1 MKVNYINYRRAGYML
16 LTIAALSSCSKGSNS
31 PAPTTPG
38 TGGTTTGPV
47 ATTNTYA
54 AVADSM
60 QSKTYSTYLSA
71 NGNYY
76 VQNNTGN
83 TAFNY
88 WPQAHMLDVL
98 IDAYLRTK
106 NTVYTQRMKALLTGL
121 KATNGGVY
129 TNDYYDDM
137 GWMANACLRAYTTTN
152 DADYLNIAQ
161 LLYTD
166 IKTGSN
172 NNQGGG
178 IAWRKTQLN
187 YKNTPSTANAIILAA
202 RMYELQNN
210 ANDIALAKSLYSWMK
225 NTLVDPTTGIVY
237 DGINSTGTGALDK
250 NIYTYNQGAFIGAAI
265 ELYAATKDATY
276 LADVVLTANTAITD
290 SRMISV
296 GVLKNEGQGDG
307 GLFKGIDVRYL
318 TALTELSGLDA
329 SNSAK
334 YAAFLQ
340 NNALYL
346 YTIGI
351 AKPTYLA
358 GPDWTQKPTGSVD
371 LTTQLSGMMMM
382 EAAAKL
388 QAEGKIK

>member
-1 MKVNYINYRRAGYML
+1 MKINNSNCRIAGYML
-16 LTIAALSSCSKGSNS
+16 LTIATLSSCSKGGNS
-31 PAPTTPG
+31 PAPVNPG
-38 TGGTTTGPV
+38 TGGTTTP
-47 ATTNTYA
+47 ATNTYA

-83 TAFNY
+83 TNFNY

-106 NTVYTQRMKALLTGL
+106 NTVYPQRMKALLTDL
-121 KATNGGVY
+121 KATNGGTY

-137 GWMANACLRAYTTTN
+137 GWMANACIRAYTVTN
-152 DADYLNIAQ
+152 DADYLIVAQ
-161 LLYTD
+161 ILYTD

-172 NNQGGG
+172 TSQGGG

-187 YKNTPSTANAIILAA
+187 YKNTPSTTNAIILAA
-202 RMYELQNN
+202 RIYEVQNN
-210 ANDIALAKSLYSWMK
+210 ANDLALAKSLYSWMK
-225 NTLVDPTTGIVY
+225 GTLVDPTTGVVY
-237 DGINSTGTGALDK
+237 DGINSSGTGALDK

-265 ELYAATKDATY
+265 ELYNATKDATY
-276 LADVVLTANTAITD
+276 LADAVLTANNAITD
-290 SRMISV
+290 SRMVSV

-329 SNSAK
+329 ASSTK
-334 YAAFLQ
+334 FAAFLQ

-346 YTIGI
+346 YTVGI

-388 QAEGKIK
+388 QAEKKIQ

>member
-1 MKVNYINYRRAGYML
+1 MKINKFNCRIAGYML
-16 LTIAALSSCSKGSNS
+16 LTIATLSSCSKGGNS
-31 PAPTTPG
+31 PAPVNPGTG
-38 TGGTTTGPV
+38 TGGTTTP
-47 ATTNTYA
+47 ATNTYA

-83 TAFNY
+83 TNFNY

-106 NTVYTQRMKALLTGL
+106 NTVYPQRMKALLTGL
-121 KATNGGVY
+121 KATNGGTY

-137 GWMANACLRAYTTTN
+137 GWMANACIRAYTVTN
-152 DADYLNIAQ
+152 DADYLTVAQ
-161 LLYTD
+161 ILYTD

-172 NNQGGG
+172 NSQGGG

-187 YKNTPSTANAIILAA
+187 YKNSPSTTNAIILATH
-202 RMYELQNN
+202 MYEVQNN
-210 ANDIALAKSLYSWMK
+210 ANDLALAKSLYSWMK
-225 NTLVDPTTGIVY
+225 ATLVDPTTGVVY
-237 DGINSTGTGALDK
+237 DGINSSGTGALDK
-250 NIYTYNQGAFIGAAI
+250 NVYTYNQGAFIGAAI
-265 ELYAATKDATY
+265 ELYNATKDQTY
-276 LADVVLTANTAITD
+276 LTDAVLTANNAITD
-290 SRMISV
+290 SRMVSV

-329 SNSAK
+329 ASSTK
-334 YAAFLQ
+334 FAAFLQ

-346 YTIGI
+346 YTVGI

-388 QAEGKIK
+388 QAERKIK

>member
-1 MKVNYINYRRAGYML
+1 MKINNFSCRLARYML
-16 LTIAALSSCSKGSNS
+16 LTIAILSSCSKGSNS
-31 PAPTTPG
+31 PAPINPGTG
-38 TGGTTTGPV
+38 TGGTTTPI
-47 ATTNTYA
+47 ANAYA

-60 QSKTYSTYLSA
+60 QNKTYSTYLSA

-83 TAFNY
+83 TNFNY

-98 IDAYLRTK
+98 TDAYLRTK
-106 NTVYTQRMKALLTGL
+106 NTVYPQRMKALLTGL

-129 TNDYYDDM
+129 PNDYYDDM
-137 GWMANACLRAYTTTN
+137 GWMANACLRAYAATN
-152 DADYLNIAQ
+152 DADYLNTAQ
-161 LLYTD
+161 ILYTD

-172 NNQGGG
+172 TSQGGG

-187 YKNTPSTANAIILAA
+187 YKNSPSTTNGIILAA

-210 ANDIALAKSLYSWMK
+210 VNDLTLAKSLYSWMK
-225 NTLVDPTTGIVY
+225 VTLVDPATGVVY
-237 DGINSTGTGALDK
+237 DGINSNGTNTLDK

-265 ELYAATKDATY
+265 ELYNATKDPTY
-276 LADVVLTANTAITD
+276 LADAVLTANNAITD
-290 SRMISV
+290 SRIVSG
-296 GVLKNEGQGDG
+296 GVLKSEGQGDG
-307 GLFKGIDVRYL
+307 GLFKGIEVRYL
-318 TALTELSGLDA
+318 TVLTELSGLDA
-329 SNSAK
+329 ANSTK

-340 NNALYL
+340 NNVLYL
-346 YTIGI
+346 YKVGI
-351 AKPTYLA
+351 AKPAYLA

-388 QAEGKIK
+388 QAEGKIQ

>member
-1 MKVNYINYRRAGYML
+1 MKSKYFGCRSIGFML
-16 LTIAALSSCSKGSNS
+16 LVAAFLNSCSKGNT
-31 PAPTTPG
+31 PAPVTPG
-38 TGGTTTGPV
+38 TGGTTTGQTP
-47 ATTNTYA
+47 AANAYA

-98 IDAYLRTK
+98 TDAYLRTK

-137 GWMANACLRAYTTTN
+137 GWMANACLRAYTATN
-152 DADYLNIAQ
+152 DADYLNVAK

-172 NNQGGG
+172 TNQGGG

-187 YKNTPSTANAIILAA
+187 YKNSPSTANAIILAA
-202 RMYELQNN
+202 RIYELQNN

-225 NTLVDPTTGIVY
+225 TTLVDPATGIVY

-276 LADVVLTANTAITD
+276 LADAVLTANTAITD
-290 SRMISV
+290 SHMISV

-329 SNSAK
+329 VSSIK
-334 YAAFLQ
+334 FAAFLQ

-346 YTIGI
+346 YTVGI
-351 AKPTYLA
+351 AKPSYLV
-358 GPDWTQKPTGSVD
+358 GTDWTQKPIGSID
-371 LTTQLSGMMMM
+371 FTTQLSGIMMM

>member
-1 MKVNYINYRRAGYML
+1 MKINKFNCRIAGYML
-16 LTIAALSSCSKGSNS
+16 LTIATLSSCSKGGNS
-31 PAPTTPG
+31 PAPVNPGIG
-38 TGGTTTGPV
+38 TGGTTTP
-47 ATTNTYA
+47 ATNTYA

-83 TAFNY
+83 TNFNY

-106 NTVYTQRMKALLTGL
+106 NTVYPQRMKALLTGL
-121 KATNGGVY
+121 KATNGGTY

-137 GWMANACLRAYTTTN
+137 GWMANACIRAYTVTN
-152 DADYLNIAQ
+152 DADYLTVAQ
-161 LLYTD
+161 ILYTD

-172 NNQGGG
+172 NSQGGG

-187 YKNTPSTANAIILAA
+187 YKNSPSTTNAIILAA
-202 RMYELQNN
+202 RMYEVQNN
-210 ANDIALAKSLYSWMK
+210 ANDLALAKSLYSWMK
-225 NTLVDPTTGIVY
+225 ATLVDPTTGVVY
-237 DGINSTGTGALDK
+237 DGINSSGTGALDK
-250 NIYTYNQGAFIGAAI
+250 NVYTYNQGAFIGAAI
-265 ELYAATKDATY
+265 ELYNATKDQTY
-276 LADVVLTANTAITD
+276 LTDAVLTANNAITD
-290 SRMISV
+290 SRMVSV

-329 SNSAK
+329 ASSTK

-346 YTIGI
+346 YTVGI
-351 AKPTYLA
+351 AKPAYLA

-371 LTTQLSGMMMM
+371 FTTQLSGIMMM

>member
-1 MKVNYINYRRAGYML
+1 MKFNNFNFRMAGYLL
-16 LTIAALSSCSKGSNS
+16 LTIAVLSSCSKGGNS
-31 PAPTTPG
+31 PVPVNPVTG
-38 TGGTTTGPV
+38 TGGTTTP
-47 ATTNTYA
+47 ATNAYA

-71 NGNYY
+71 NGNYF

-98 IDAYLRTK
+98 TDAYLRTK
-106 NTVYTQRMKALLTGL
+106 NTKYTQRMKALLTGL
-121 KATNGGVY
+121 KATNGGSY
-129 TNDYYDDM
+129 FNDYYDDM
-137 GWMANACLRAYTTTN
+137 GWMGNACVRAYNATN
-152 DADYLNIAQ
+152 DADYLTVAQ
-161 LLYTD
+161 LIYTD

-172 NNQGGG
+172 SSQGGG

-202 RMYELQNN
+202 RIYELQNN
-210 ANDIALAKSLYSWMK
+210 ANDLTLAKDLYSWMK
-225 NTLVDPTTGIVY
+225 TTLVDATTGIVY
-237 DGINSTGTGALDK
+237 DGINSTGTGAVDK

-265 ELYAATKDATY
+265 ELYNATKDASY
-276 LADVVLTANTAITD
+276 LADAVLTANTAITD
-290 SRMISV
+290 SRMVSV

-318 TALTELSGLDA
+318 TALTDISALDA
-329 SNSAK
+329 ASSAK
-334 YAAFLQ
+334 IAAFLQ

-346 YTIGI
+346 YTVGI
-351 AKPTYLA
+351 AKPAYLA

>member
-1 MKVNYINYRRAGYML
+1 MKFNNFNFRMAGYLL
-16 LTIAALSSCSKGSNS
+16 LTIAVLGSCSKGGNS
-31 PAPTTPG
+31 PAPVNPVTG
-38 TGGTTTGPV
+38 TGGTTTP
-47 ATTNTYA
+47 ATNAYA

-60 QSKTYSTYLSA
+60 QSKIYSTYLSA
-71 NGNYY
+71 NGNYF

-98 IDAYLRTK
+98 TDAYLRTK
-106 NTVYTQRMKALLTGL
+106 NTKYTQRMKALLTGL
-121 KATNGGVY
+121 KATNGGSY
-129 TNDYYDDM
+129 FNDYYDDM
-137 GWMANACLRAYTTTN
+137 GWMGNACVRAYNATN
-152 DADYLNIAQ
+152 DADYLTVAQ
-161 LLYTD
+161 LIYTD

-172 NNQGGG
+172 SSQGGG

-202 RMYELQNN
+202 RLYELQNN
-210 ANDIALAKSLYSWMK
+210 ANDLTLAKDLYSWMK
-225 NTLVDPTTGIVY
+225 TTLVDATTGIVY
-237 DGINSTGTGALDK
+237 DGINSTGTGAIDK

-265 ELYAATKDATY
+265 ELYNATKDASY
-276 LADVVLTANTAITD
+276 LADAVLTANTAITD
-290 SRMISV
+290 SQMVSV

-318 TALTELSGLDA
+318 TALTDISALDA
-329 SNSAK
+329 ASSAK
-334 YAAFLQ
+334 IAAFLQ

-346 YTIGI
+346 YTVGI
-351 AKPTYLA
+351 AKPAYLA

>member
-1 MKVNYINYRRAGYML
+1 MKINNSNCRIAGYML
-16 LTIAALSSCSKGSNS
+16 LTIATLSSCSKGGNS
-31 PAPTTPG
+31 PAPVNPGTG
-38 TGGTTTGPV
+38 TGGTTTP
-47 ATTNTYA
+47 ATNTYA

-83 TAFNY
+83 TNFNY

-106 NTVYTQRMKALLTGL
+106 NTVYPQRMKALLTDL
-121 KATNGGVY
+121 KATNGGTY

-137 GWMANACLRAYTTTN
+137 GWMANACIRAYTVTN
-152 DADYLNIAQ
+152 DADYLIVAQ
-161 LLYTD
+161 ILYTD

-172 NNQGGG
+172 TSQGGG

-187 YKNTPSTANAIILAA
+187 YKNTPSTTNAIILAA
-202 RMYELQNN
+202 RIYEVQNN
-210 ANDIALAKSLYSWMK
+210 ANDLALAKSLYSWMK
-225 NTLVDPTTGIVY
+225 GTLVDPTTGVVY
-237 DGINSTGTGALDK
+237 DGINSSGTGALDK

-265 ELYAATKDATY
+265 ELYNATKDATY
-276 LADVVLTANTAITD
+276 LADAVLTANNAITD
-290 SRMISV
+290 SRMVSV

-329 SNSAK
+329 ASSTK
-334 YAAFLQ
+334 FAAFLQ

-346 YTIGI
+346 YTVGI

-388 QAEGKIK
+388 QAEKKIQ

>member
-1 MKVNYINYRRAGYML
+1 MKINKFNCRIAGYML
-16 LTIAALSSCSKGSNS
+16 LTIATLSSCSKGGNS
-31 PAPTTPG
+31 PAPVNPG
-38 TGGTTTGPV
+38 TGTSGTTTP
-47 ATTNTYA
+47 ATNTYA

-83 TAFNY
+83 TNFNY

-106 NTVYTQRMKALLTGL
+106 NTVYPQRMKALLTGL
-121 KATNGGVY
+121 KATNGGTY

-137 GWMANACLRAYTTTN
+137 GWMANACIRAYTVTN
-152 DADYLNIAQ
+152 DADYLTVAQ
-161 LLYTD
+161 ILYTD

-172 NNQGGG
+172 NSQGGG

-187 YKNTPSTANAIILAA
+187 YKNSPSTTNAIILAA
-202 RMYELQNN
+202 RMYEVQNN
-210 ANDIALAKSLYSWMK
+210 ANDLTLAKTLYSWMK
-225 NTLVDPTTGIVY
+225 TTLVDPTTGVVY
-237 DGINSTGTGALDK
+237 DGINSSGTGALDK
-250 NIYTYNQGAFIGAAI
+250 NVYTYNQGAFIGAAI
-265 ELYAATKDATY
+265 ELYNATKDQTY
-276 LADVVLTANTAITD
+276 LADAVLTANNAITD
-290 SRMISV
+290 SRMVSV

-329 SNSAK
+329 ASSTK

-340 NNALYL
+340 NNALYF
-346 YTIGI
+346 YTVGI
-351 AKPTYLA
+351 AKPAYLG
-358 GPDWTQKPTGSVD
+358 GPDWTQKPSGSVD
-371 LTTQLSGMMMM
+371 LTTQLSAIMLM

-388 QAEGKIK
+388 QAEKKIQ

>member
-1 MKVNYINYRRAGYML
+1 MKINNFNCRIAGYML
-16 LTIAALSSCSKGSNS
+16 LTIATLSSCSKGGNS
-31 PAPTTPG
+31 PAPVNPGTG
-38 TGGTTTGPV
+38 TGGTTTP
-47 ATTNTYA
+47 ATNTYA

-83 TAFNY
+83 TNFNY

-106 NTVYTQRMKALLTGL
+106 NTVYPQRMKALLTGL
-121 KATNGGVY
+121 KATNGGTY

-137 GWMANACLRAYTTTN
+137 GWMANACIRAYTVTN
-152 DADYLNIAQ
+152 DADYLNVAQ
-161 LLYTD
+161 ILYTD

-172 NNQGGG
+172 NSQGGG

-187 YKNTPSTANAIILAA
+187 YKNSPSTTNAIILAA
-202 RMYELQNN
+202 RIYEVQNN
-210 ANDIALAKSLYSWMK
+210 ANDLTLAKSLYSWMK
-225 NTLVDPTTGIVY
+225 ATLVDPTTGVVY
-237 DGINSTGTGALDK
+237 DGINSSGTGALDK
-250 NIYTYNQGAFIGAAI
+250 NVYTYNQGAFIGAAI
-265 ELYAATKDATY
+265 ELYNATKDQTY
-276 LADVVLTANTAITD
+276 LADAVLTANNAITD
-290 SRMISV
+290 SRMVSV

-329 SNSAK
+329 ASSTK
-334 YAAFLQ
+334 FAAFLQ

-346 YTIGI
+346 YTVGI

-388 QAEGKIK
+388 QAERKIK

>member
-1 MKVNYINYRRAGYML
+1 MKINNFNCRIAGYML
-16 LTIAALSSCSKGSNS
+16 LTIATLSSCSKGGNS
-31 PAPTTPG
+31 PAPVNPGTG
-38 TGGTTTGPV
+38 TGGTTTP
-47 ATTNTYA
+47 ATNTYA
-54 AVADSM
+54 TVADSM

-83 TAFNY
+83 TNFNY

-106 NTVYTQRMKALLTGL
+106 NTVYPQRMKALLTGL
-121 KATNGGVY
+121 KATNGGTY

-137 GWMANACLRAYTTTN
+137 GWMANACIRAYTVTN
-152 DADYLNIAQ
+152 DADYLTVAQ
-161 LLYTD
+161 ILYTD

-172 NNQGGG
+172 NSQGGG

-187 YKNTPSTANAIILAA
+187 YKNSPSTTNAIILAA
-202 RMYELQNN
+202 RIYEVQNN
-210 ANDIALAKSLYSWMK
+210 ANDLTLAKSLYSWMK
-225 NTLVDPTTGIVY
+225 ATLVDPTTGVVY
-237 DGINSTGTGALDK
+237 DGINSSGTGALDK
-250 NIYTYNQGAFIGAAI
+250 NVYTYNQGAFIGAAI
-265 ELYAATKDATY
+265 ELYNATKDQTY
-276 LADVVLTANTAITD
+276 LADAVLTANNAITD

-329 SNSAK
+329 ASSTK

-340 NNALYL
+340 NNALYF
-346 YTIGI
+346 YTVGI
-351 AKPTYLA
+351 AKPAYLA

-371 LTTQLSGMMMM
+371 FTTQLSAIMLM

-388 QAEGKIK
+388 QAEKKIQ